1 MIPTDL
7 LFKKWRAYS
16 VPDDIL
22 NEQLLVESRYTDAVA
37 TATNLKRI
45 LSPGLR
51 AQLSEEQQDEIG
63 RIIAAALKAV
73 SKSDPTGQ
81 NAYLPWV
88 AKATRTYLK
97 KRFDELERR
106 VRATAAHDGRG
117 AAADVIRDYFPSIL
131 ESMVS
136 RLDRLAAEPS
146 YSRSPSLHRFHTLRE
161 RNLVPSIELFK
172 TYEEYTLAVDQ
183 ATNEGNRRDNEI
195 EQSKGA
201 EAGTDMLVDDD
212 EFQMMRPLNTAA
224 SCKYGQGTKWCTAAS
239 TSHNYYDQYTGEGK
253 AFYYLTFK
261 NLMPND
267 EQRQLA
273 LVYTNTDNY
282 PSRGYDDGAPEEVYD
297 RVDDEVGEGA
307 VYEAAFRNAIAGPLK
322 ELPFYQELVARY
334 KSEIKLMEKEIK
346 SLRSELGHDSSSTVL
361 EKYPW
366 IDLSAAQQENA
377 RAAGDVRTGPNPQFP
392 WLSALERE
400 EALKSQGKQA
410 QLDAEQRLFD
420 VEGELKDKKKEMVD
434 EIEHLVTSTE
444 ETLSRGYTEGSEGT
458 ETESLGPLLKE
469 LAKSLQIQVT
479 GEEPV
484 DDLAGAG
491 PDGVDTIGELYEII
505 KETSD
510 EQVSEIFGNASYNLE
525 NNPAGPSP
533 EDFDK
538 ILSEFDYKHIY
549 VNEPDDHGEGR
560 YYWSAGATIDLDALI
575 EEDEWATD
583 DDYEIAD
590 VAGKVLDDHNI
601 YPSETRIESYG
612 GQHELYMDFSPDYN
626 ETDGL
631 DGFERFCNT
640 MAEYDDELDR
650 ISEED
655 WREAFAEADVIST
668 PATANVAEQFNELNL
683 EHFQVDVEK
692 NQIEIATALQPTIT
706 LPPWVWET
714 DNPLKARQDIWEYL
728 YSGPAGNHVQETFI
742 KKMHGFIARELKF
755 MLAQATIPGIG
766 GSPDFGE
773 DEALEQLVVQ
783 FANGGI
789 NLNLLNVHDF
799 IKKAEGSAMSL
810 GRAGHRGTSQVDYW
824 FQIEINMKRDGTD
837 PEEIPILKNLAR
849 YLDQDRVY
857 KWIGSYLEKTINDFL
872 RGLDYRE
879 HVLLNTTPAA
889 AEAKRKSKE
898 AEAKWIQ
905 DRKDA
910 HHRTM
915 AASHRELGRDG
926 PATAPPTTVQAG
938 ESIPGVFGEP
948 EDLSESLIFEVEKL
962 LRNL

>member
-22 NEQLLVESRYTDAVA
+22 HEQLLIESRYTDAVA
-37 TATNLKRI
+37 TATNLKRMM
-45 LSPGLR
+45 SPALR
-51 AQLSEEQQDEIG
+51 ARLSEEQEDRLRTE
-63 RIIAAALKAV
+63 IAAALKEV
-73 SKSDPTGQ
+73 SKNDPTGK
-81 NAYLPWV
+81 NVYLPWV
-88 AKATRTYLK
+88 AKATRTH
-97 KRFDELERR
+97 LERFFDKLEQR
-106 VRATAAHDGRG
+106 ETPLSRHD
-117 AAADVIRDYFPSIL
+117 DEVIGDYFSSRL
-131 ESMVS
+131 ESVVG
-136 RLDRLAAEPS
+136 RLSRLAAEPS
-146 YSRSPSLHRFHTLRE
+146 YSRSPSLHRFHVLRE
-161 RNLVPSIELFK
+161 RNLIPSIELFENF
-172 TYEEYTLAVDQ
+172 EEYMLAVDQ
-183 ATNEGNRRDNEI
+183 ATDEANRRDNEA

-201 EAGTDMLVDDD
+201 EAGTDMLVDND

-239 TSHNYYDQYTGEGK
+239 TSHNYFDQYTGEGK

-261 NLMPND
+261 NLMPDD

-273 LVYTNTDNY
+273 LVYTNTD
-282 PSRGYDDGAPEEVYD
+282 RYDAGSPEEVYD
-297 RVDDEVGEGA
+297 RIDDEVGEEA

-322 ELPFYQELVARY
+322 ELPFYKEMVGKY
-334 KSEIKLMEKEIK
+334 KKEIGLLEKERK
-346 SLRSELGHDSSSTVL
+346 SLLNQLDGGSAKTL

-366 IDLSAAQQENA
+366 IDLSPAKDAV
-377 RAAGDVRTGPNPQFP
+377 AGPGGEF
-392 WLSALERE
+392 LSAKERE
-400 EALKSQGKQA
+400 ETLKAQGKQD

-420 VEGELKDKKKEMVD
+420 VEGALKDKKEKMRD
-434 EIEHLVTSTE
+434 EISDLISSTE
-444 ETLSRGYTEGSEGT
+444 ETLTQGYTDGYDGAQSE
-458 ETESLGPLLKE
+458 EIGPLLKE
-469 LAKSLQIQVT
+469 LAKALQIQVT
-479 GEEPV
+479 GEPPV
-484 DDLAGAG
+484 DALADLDDESDTVGI
-491 PDGVDTIGELYEII
+491 DTIEELYEII
-505 KETSD
+505 KETSN
-510 EQVSEIFGNASYNLE
+510 EQVGEIFGDASYNLE

-549 VNEPDDHGEGR
+549 VNEPEDYGDGGR
-560 YYWSAGATIDLDALI
+560 YYWSAGATIDLDNFV

-590 VAGKVLDDHNI
+590 VARKVLDDHHI

-612 GQHELYMDFSPDYN
+612 GAHELYMDFSPEYD

-631 DGFERFCNT
+631 DGFEKFCNT
-640 MAEYDDELDR
+640 MAGYDDELDR

-706 LPPWVWET
+706 LPRWVSQT
-714 DNPLKARQDIWEYL
+714 DNPLKARQDIWNYL
-728 YSGPAGNHVQETFI
+728 YSTAAASNHVQEVFL
-742 KKMHGFIARELKF
+742 KKMHSFIARELKF

-789 NLNLLNVHDF
+789 NLNLIGMYDF
-799 IKKAEGSAMSL
+799 VKKAEASAVSL
-810 GRAGHRGTSQVDYW
+810 GQAGHRGTAQVEYW

-837 PEEIPILKNLAR
+837 PEDIPILKNLAR

-857 KWIGSYLEKTINDFL
+857 RWIGSYLEKTINTFL
-872 RGLDYRE
+872 GELNYHE
-879 HVLLNTTPAA
+879 HVLANTTPAA
-889 AEAKRKSKE
+889 AAAAKKREEEYARSG
-898 AEAKWIQ
+898 ATNRQI
-905 DRKDA
+905 
-910 HHRTM
+910 
-915 AASHRELGRDG
+915 AATRPTQGA
-926 PATAPPTTVQAG
+926 ATAPATTVQTG
-938 ESIPGVFGEP
+938 ESIPGVFEEP

>member
-88 AKATRTYLK
+88 AKATKTYLK

-106 VRATAAHDGRG
+106 VRATAAHDGQG

-146 YSRSPSLHRFHTLRE
+146 YSRSPSLHRFHILRE

-224 SCKYGQGTKWCTAAS
+224 SCKYGQGTKWCTSAS
-239 TSHNYYDQYTGEGK
+239 TSHNYFDQYTGEGK

-261 NLMPND
+261 NLMPDD

-273 LVYTNTDNY
+273 LVYTNVD
-282 PSRGYDDGAPEEVYD
+282 RYDAGSPEEVYD
-297 RVDDEVGEGA
+297 RVDDEVGEEA

-322 ELPFYQELVARY
+322 EIPFYQELMARY
-334 KSEIKLMEKEIK
+334 KSEIKLMEKEMK
-346 SLRSELGHDSSSTVL
+346 SLRSELGHDSSSKGL

-377 RAAGDVRTGPNPQFP
+377 RAAAQSTGDVRTGPNPQF
-392 WLSALERE
+392 LSAKERE
-400 EALKSQGKQA
+400 EALKAQGKQG

-420 VEGELKDKKKEMVD
+420 VEGALEDKKEKMRD
-434 EIEHLVTSTE
+434 EISDLISSTE
-444 ETLSRGYTEGSEGT
+444 ETLTQGYTDGYDGAQSE
-458 ETESLGPLLKE
+458 EIGPLLRE
-469 LAKSLQIQVT
+469 LAKALQIQVT
-479 GEEPV
+479 GEAPV
-484 DDLAGAG
+484 DALADLDDESDTVGI
-491 PDGVDTIGELYEII
+491 DTIEELYEII

-510 EQVSEIFGNASYNLE
+510 EQVGEIFGEASYNLE

-549 VNEPDDHGEGR
+549 VNEPEDYGDGGR
-560 YYWSAGATIDLDALI
+560 YYWSAGATIDLDRFF

-612 GQHELYMDFSPDYN
+612 GAHELYMDFSPDYN

-640 MAEYDDELDR
+640 MADYDDGLDR

-655 WREAFAEADVIST
+655 WREAFSEADVISS
-668 PATANVAEQFNELNL
+668 PATANVAEEFNELNL

-706 LPPWVWET
+706 LPRWVSQT
-714 DNPLKARQDIWEYL
+714 DNPLKARQDIWNYL
-728 YSGPAGNHVQETFI
+728 YSTAAASNHVQEVFL

-755 MLAQATIPGIG
+755 MLAQTTIPGIG

-789 NLNLLNVHDF
+789 NLNLIGMHDF
-799 IKKAEGSAMSL
+799 VKKAEASAVSL
-810 GRAGHRGTSQVDYW
+810 GQAGHRGTAQVEYW
-824 FQIEINMKRDGTD
+824 FQIEIDMKRSGTD
-837 PEEIPILKNLAR
+837 PEDIPILKNLAR

-857 KWIGSYLEKTINDFL
+857 RWIGSYLEKTINTFL
-872 RGLDYRE
+872 GELNYRE
-879 HVLLNTTPAA
+879 HVLGNTTPAA
-889 AEAKRKSKE
+889 VAAAKKRE
-898 AEAKWIQ
+898 EEYA
-905 DRKDA
+905 
-910 HHRTM
+910 RTG
-915 AASHRELGRDG
+915 ATNRQIATTRPTQGA
-926 PATAPPTTVQAG
+926 ATAPATTVQAG

>member
-1 MIPTDL
+1 M
-7 LFKKWRAYS
+7 FKKWRAYS

-22 NEQLLVESRYTDAVA
+22 NEQLLIESRYTDAVA

-45 LSPGLR
+45 MTPALR
-51 AQLSEEQQDEIG
+51 ARLSEEQQDEIR

-146 YSRSPSLHRFHTLRE
+146 YSRSPSLHRFHILRE
-161 RNLVPSIELFK
+161 RNLVPSIESFK

-201 EAGTDMLVDDD
+201 EAGTDMLIDDD

-224 SCKYGQGTKWCTAAS
+224 SCKYGQGTKWCTSAS
-239 TSHNYYDQYTGEGK
+239 TSQNYFDQYTGEGK

-261 NLMPND
+261 NLMPGD

-273 LVYTNTDNY
+273 LVYTSAD
-282 PSRGYDDGAPEEVYD
+282 RYDAGSPEEVYD
-297 RVDDEVGEGA
+297 RVDDEVGEEA
-307 VYEAAFRNAIAGPLK
+307 VHEAAFRNAIAGPLK

-334 KSEIKLMEKEIK
+334 KSEIKLMEKEMK

-377 RAAGDVRTGPNPQFP
+377 RGAGDVRTGPNPQFP

-400 EALKSQGKQA
+400 EALKSQGKQD

-420 VEGELKDKKKEMVD
+420 VEGELKDKKKEMMD
-434 EIEHLVTSTE
+434 EIKHLVTSTE
-444 ETLSRGYTEGSEGT
+444 ETLSQGYTEGSEGT
-458 ETESLGPLLKE
+458 ETEALGPLLKE

-533 EDFDK
+533 EDFEK

-549 VNEPDDHGEGR
+549 VNEPEDHSGEGH
-560 YYWSAGATIDLDALI
+560 YYWSASAGVDLDTLI
-575 EEDEWATD
+575 GEDEWATD

-626 ETDGL
+626 ETEGL

-668 PATANVAEQFNELNL
+668 PATTNVAEEFNELNL

-728 YSGPAGNHVQETFI
+728 YSGAAKHHVQETFI
-742 KKMHGFIARELKF
+742 KKMHSFIARELKF

-789 NLNLLNVHDF
+789 NLNLFGVHDF

-849 YLDQDRVY
+849 YLDQDRVH

-872 RGLDYRE
+872 RELDYRE
-879 HVLLNTTPAA
+879 HVLRNTTPKA
-889 AEAKRKSKE
+889 AEEAAKRE
-898 AEAKWIQ
+898 VFARREEEYAEM
-905 DRKDA
+905 
-910 HHRTM
+910 T
-915 AASHRELGRDG
+915 RERDPAQG

-948 EDLSESLIFEVEKL
+948 EDLSESLIFEVDEI